1 MGSPGYMAPEA
12 LEQGKYG
19 VKSDIWAIGVIT
31 YAMLEGKT
39 PWKGKNS
46 KDLLKKI
53 KNVSI

>member
-1 MGSPGYMAPEA
+1 MAPEA